1 MNIYKIVR
9 IAILLIFITQFTQ
22 LAYASGV
29 RVGWVENPVSD
40 VAGYRV
46 HYGTASRNYQIHV
59 DAGTFTSIE
68 IDSLS
73 SGTTYYF
80 AVTAY
85 DYSGNESAYSQ
96 EIQATMPA
104 APAVNAVSGANSVSG
119 SSSVTGSGSGS
130 LSVSSSGSGSS
141 SNTVS
146 SSGSGSTDGS
156 GNVTEAA
163 TYTLSTS
170 VVNASGTISATQS
183 TEPYVQGAIVSLT
196 ATPDSGFKVMAWTG
210 TDDDTSINNT
220 NTVTMNADRT
230 VSVEFEPVSKSEENK
245 AGGGGSGG
253 GCFISTPVSESPVSQ
268 GVTFLAFAGM
278 VLMGISGFLRRDI
291 SN

>member
-22 LAYASGV
+22 FAYASGV

-104 APAVNAVSGANSVSG
+104 APAVNAVSGASSVSG
-119 SSSVTGSGSGS
+119 SSSESGSGSGS
-130 LSVSSSGSGSS
+130 LSVSSSGSGSTS
-141 SNTVS
+141 
-146 SSGSGSTDGS
+146 GS

-170 VVNASGTISATQS
+170 VVNASGTISVTQS
-183 TEPYVQGAIVSLT
+183 TEPYAQGAIVSLT
-196 ATPDSGFKVMAWTG
+196 AAPDSGFKVMAWTG

-230 VSVEFEPVSKSEENK
+230 VSVEFEPVSNSEENK
-245 AGGGGSGG
+245 AGGGGGGG
-253 GCFISTPVSESPVSQ
+253 GCFISSPVYESPVSQ

>member
-1 MNIYKIVR
+1 MNIYKILR

-22 LAYASGV
+22 FAYASGV
-29 RVGWVENPVSD
+29 RVAWVENPVSD

-46 HYGTASRNYQIHV
+46 YYGTASRSYQIHV

-68 IDSLS
+68 IDRLS

-104 APAVNAVSGANSVSG
+104 APAVSTVSGASSVSG
-119 SSSVTGSGSGS
+119 SSSESGSGS

-141 SNTVS
+141 TNTVS
-146 SSGSGSTDGS
+146 SSVSGSTSGSGS
-156 GNVTEAA
+156 VTESP

-170 VVNASGTISATQS
+170 VVNASGTISFSQS
-183 TEPYVQGAIVSLT
+183 TEPYAQGTTVSLT
-196 ATPDSGFKVMAWTG
+196 AAPDSGYQVMAWTG
-210 TDDDTSINNT
+210 TDDDTSLNNT

-230 VSVEFEPVSKSEENK
+230 VSVEFEPVSNSEEENK
-245 AGGGGSGG
+245 AGGGGGGG
-253 GCFISTPVSESPVSQ
+253 GCFISTPVSERPVSQ
-268 GVTFLAFAGM
+268 GVAFLVFAGV
-278 VLMGISGFLRRDI
+278 VLMGISSFLRRDI